1 MLQRERRQESWS
13 AAGDVKWLGASK
25 VTPCVEALL
34 DCALDAVL
42 GDVGDLVDCFPF
54 PLGERQQVVHVGDGV
69 VALEV
74 LACLP
79 ARCDRLEEDRGG
91 GPKVGGKA
99 KSSPGVSTLAA
110 RRCWMMAPLRS
121 PICCGGNS
129 ARM

>member
-1 MLQRERRQESWS
+1 MLQRERRRESWS

-25 VTPCVEALL
+25 VTLCVEALL
-34 DCALDAVL
+34 DCALDAML
-42 GDVGDLVDCFPF
+42 EDVGDLVDCFPF
-54 PLGERQQVVHVGDGV
+54 PPGERQQVVHVGDGV

-79 ARCDRLEEDRGG
+79 VLCDRLEEDRGG
-91 GPKVGGKA
+91 G
-99 KSSPGVSTLAA
+99 VSTLAA
-110 RRCWMMAPLRS
+110 KRCWMMAPLRS